1 MTTGQNLIRQFTN
14 INIMEQKKWYQSKT
28 MWFSIAVAGIGIL
41 EAITAS
47 LQESQMDG
55 VALTIVGL
63 MTGLLR
69 YVTSKPIK

>member
-1 MTTGQNLIRQFTN
+1 
-14 INIMEQKKWYQSKT
+14 MENSKKFWQSKT